1 MKKYCYAIAA
11 VCFLWMTASCG
22 LLNKSADSSLYN
34 KRDREKVKIKKG
46 LFSAKRASFGHYST
60 SPIEDDVNQRIISF
74 ATQQDPFHFTLSEND
89 EARVSVQAVYTDKNS
104 LEDKTLPAS
113 FHQAD
118 IKKIFYAW
126 ISGSTVNNLN
136 NWELIVKNP
145 SYEELAQNA
154 MIGVLRSSSEEV
166 EVHANSRSGNV
177 QSYESLTYEFQLKG
191 IPVAAVQV
199 NGKRKYV
206 WIRSILNEEIKN
218 AVTGAMAALLLK

>member
-1 MKKYCYAIAA
+1 MKQYIYAIAA
-11 VCFLWMTASCG
+11 VCFLWMSASCG
-22 LLNKSADSSLYN
+22 ILNKGSDGSLYN

-60 SPIEDDVNQRIISF
+60 TPIEDNVDQRIISF
-74 ATQQDPFHFTLSEND
+74 ATQQGAFHFTLSENE
-89 EARVSVQAVYTDKNS
+89 EATVNVQAVYTDKNS
-104 LEDKTLPAS
+104 LDNKRLPTT
-113 FHQAD
+113 FYQAD

-126 ISGSTVNNLN
+126 ISGSAVNNLN

-145 SYEELAQNA
+145 SYEELTQNA
-154 MIGVLRSSSEEV
+154 VIGVLRSSSEEV
-166 EVHANSRSGNV
+166 EVHANSRSGDV

-199 NGKRKYV
+199 NGRRKYI

-218 AVTGAMAALLLK
+218 AVVGAMAALLLK